1 VGAGGGDPGNER
13 SEGDRPRSTEANRLI
28 VTSEAHTD
36 DVLTQ
41 VEYSLEEIARLR
53 AGGVA

>member
-1 VGAGGGDPGNER
+1 
-13 SEGDRPRSTEANRLI
+13 

-36 DVLTQ
+36 DVLTK

-53 AGGVA
+53 AGAVP